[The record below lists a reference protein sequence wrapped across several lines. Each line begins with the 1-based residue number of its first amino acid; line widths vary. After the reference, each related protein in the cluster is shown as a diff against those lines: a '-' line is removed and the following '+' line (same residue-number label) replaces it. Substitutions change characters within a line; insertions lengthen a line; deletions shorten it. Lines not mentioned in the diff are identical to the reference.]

1 MATEKRHE
9 DFLLGIAS
17 LYHIGTEDAYNDAVK
32 IISDFKESYQHTF
45 PRIELILAWF
55 AIDLGKLDSAITQY
69 VILFIFNCVFY

>member
-9 DFLLGIAS
+9 DFLLAIAS
-17 LYHIGTEDAYNDAVK
+17 LYHIGTENAYIDAVK

-55 AIDLGKLDSAITQY
+55 AIDLGKLDPAITQ
-69 VILFIFNCVFY
+69 